1 MASTAP
7 TAAEYVKSINSG
19 TLFFLG
25 TCCILQIGQYM
36 LGLKLEKYMMSPLA
50 VYSNHEFYRI
60 VSGSFFHAGLMHIG
74 FNMMSLL
81 TLGEAVERILGTFRF
96 VFYTFVTVMLSN
108 FLYLA
113 VCIALGTF
121 YERSWWYYNSVG
133 FSGVLFAYAT
143 IESFLSPFPTRNFF
157 GCTVPSKWY
166 PWILLGGL
174 QILMPNISFL
184 GHLAGLVLGVCYVYG
199 LLEWTIPSNEYI
211 KTLEGKHRN
220 FALLQS
226 TRYVN
231 APETMHTMLEPH
243 PCCRGTCSGVSRIGS
258 LFSSTVATVQDRT
271 ARASASVIRRARER
285 QQQRYEQVSTIDEVD
300 EEGDEEFGVDDG
312 ANP

>member
-113 VCIALGTF
+113 STEIL
-121 YERSWWYYNSVG
+121 
-133 FSGVLFAYAT
+133 
-143 IESFLSPFPTRNFF
+143 PFCR
-157 GCTVPSKWY
+157 
-166 PWILLGGL
+166 
-174 QILMPNISFL
+174 
-184 GHLAGLVLGVCYVYG
+184 A
-199 LLEWTIPSNEYI
+199 
-211 KTLEGKHRN
+211 
-220 FALLQS
+220 
-226 TRYVN
+226 
-231 APETMHTMLEPH
+231 
-243 PCCRGTCSGVSRIGS
+243 RGTSMPRRRCTPCLNPIRAAG
-258 LFSSTVATVQDRT
+258 
-271 ARASASVIRRARER
+271 ARA
-285 QQQRYEQVSTIDEVD
+285 Q
-300 EEGDEEFGVDDG
+300 EFHG
-312 ANP
+312 